1 MKKYTLI
8 SLFIGISASFWA
20 NAQQEQLYS
29 FIKPIKLNEAI
40 NTSCDESSPVLS
52 KDGKILYFSR
62 VLCPTNIGGET
73 AGQDIYMSQKDESGN
88 WKKAVNIGAPLNNK
102 FENAP
107 VSLSDDDKTLFL
119 QNLYR
124 GGDKM
129 AAGVSYAVKKGDTLW
144 DFPKSIHLKGFQF
157 RKNSFVGFHVSR
169 NGKHLF
175 ISRFKKDSTD
185 AEDLF
190 VSHKDEKGNWSEPVN
205 LGESINSVGYET
217 SPFLLDDDSTIFF
230 SSNGWGGYG
239 DADIFVSK
247 RLDDTWKKWSRPQNL
262 GNSVNGKGFDGY
274 FTTVANGDCYFV
286 SGDDPSASGDIYYTK
301 KIRSNNTLTVNIT
314 DAKSGKPVG
323 VATVT
328 STIRDG
334 SKEVLSKTLAE
345 NGVANIKISS
355 QPKKY
360 FFVVHAE
367 GYVSAD
373 QLFDV
378 NALME
383 NRDTSFTLTMTP
395 IEVGQTVR
403 LNNIFFETG
412 KATLLEESN
421 SELDVLV
428 ELLQE
433 NATMEILI
441 SGHTDN
447 KGNAKLNQK
456 LSEDR
461 VKSVDAYLVSKGIET
476 KRLTYKGF
484 GSTKPVADNKTEEG
498 RAKNRRV
505 EFKILKK

>member
-1 MKKYTLI
+1 
-8 SLFIGISASFWA
+8 
-20 NAQQEQLYS
+20 
-29 FIKPIKLNEAI
+29 
-40 NTSCDESSPVLS
+40 
-52 KDGKILYFSR
+52 
-62 VLCPTNIGGET
+62 
-73 AGQDIYMSQKDESGN
+73 
-88 WKKAVNIGAPLNNK
+88 
-102 FENAP
+102 
-107 VSLSDDDKTLFL
+107 
-119 QNLYR
+119 
-124 GGDKM
+124 
-129 AAGVSYAVKKGDTLW
+129 
-144 DFPKSIHLKGFQF
+144 
-157 RKNSFVGFHVSR
+157 
-169 NGKHLF
+169 
-175 ISRFKKDSTD
+175 
-185 AEDLF
+185 
-190 VSHKDEKGNWSEPVN
+190 
-205 LGESINSVGYET
+205 
-217 SPFLLDDDSTIFF
+217 
-230 SSNGWGGYG
+230 
-239 DADIFVSK
+239 
-247 RLDDTWKKWSRPQNL
+247 
-262 GNSVNGKGFDGY
+262 
-274 FTTVANGDCYFV
+274 
-286 SGDDPSASGDIYYTK
+286 
-301 KIRSNNTLTVNIT
+301 
-314 DAKSGKPVG
+314 
-323 VATVT
+323 
-328 STIRDG
+328 
-334 SKEVLSKTLAE
+334 
-345 NGVANIKISS
+345 VANIKISS